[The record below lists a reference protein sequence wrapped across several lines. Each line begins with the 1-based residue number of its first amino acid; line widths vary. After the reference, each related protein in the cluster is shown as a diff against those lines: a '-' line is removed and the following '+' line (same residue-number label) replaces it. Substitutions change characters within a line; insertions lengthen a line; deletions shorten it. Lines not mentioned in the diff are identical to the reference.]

1 MTYIEIN
8 GSPATAD
15 TLRLPALTS
24 YGHFTAMQIRDARVR
39 GLDLHLG
46 RLRAATREL
55 FDGDLDAGRVRAD
68 IRQALE
74 AADVRD
80 ASLRV
85 YVYWPEGD
93 ERATLMVTVRPPQT
107 MPTGPKSVMSVP
119 YVRVLPHIKHL
130 GGFGQNHY
138 LTAALRAG
146 HDEALLTDPRGVVAE
161 GAITNIAFWDGE
173 SVIWPDAPSLLGIT
187 MALLEPRLPS
197 THRHITLADL
207 SSYRSAFLTNSQG
220 FAPVRR
226 IDEVEYTVD
235 AGLMRQVG
243 EVYDAVAWDAI

>member
-1 MTYIEIN
+1 MSHIEIN

-24 YGHFTAMQIRDARVR
+24 YGHFTAMQIRHARVR
-39 GLDLHLG
+39 GLGLHLE
-46 RLRAATREL
+46 RLRSATREL
-55 FDGDLDAGRVRAD
+55 FGGDLDEARVRTD
-68 IRQALE
+68 IRHALE
-74 AADVRD
+74 GAGVRD

-107 MPTGPKSVMSVP
+107 MATEPKSVMSVP
-119 YVRVLPHIKHL
+119 YVREVPHIKHL
-130 GGFGQNHY
+130 GGFGQHHY
-138 LTAALRAG
+138 LTAAHRAG
-146 HDEALLTDPRGVVAE
+146 HDEALLTDPQGVVAE
-161 GAITNIAFWDGE
+161 GAITNIAFWDGS

-187 MALLEPRLPS
+187 MALLAPRLPS
-197 THRHITLADL
+197 ARRRVTLADL

-226 IDEVEYTVD
+226 IDEVEYAVD
-235 AGLMRQVG
+235 AELMRRVG
-243 EVYDAVAWDAI
+243 AAYDAVEWDAI

>member
-24 YGHFTAMQIRDARVR
+24 YGHFTAMQIRDRRVR
-39 GLDLHLG
+39 GLDLHLD
-46 RLRAATREL
+46 RLRSATREL
-55 FDGDLDAGRVRAD
+55 FDGDLDEERVRAD
-68 IRQALE
+68 VRHALE
-74 AADVRD
+74 AVDVRD

-85 YVYWPEGD
+85 YAYWPEDD

-107 MPTGPKSVMSVP
+107 MPVGPKSVMSVP
-119 YVRVLPHIKHL
+119 FVRELPHIKHL

-138 LTAALRAG
+138 LTAAHRAG
-146 HDEALLTDPRGVVAE
+146 HDEALLTDGQGVVAE

-173 SVIWPDAPSLLGIT
+173 SVIWPDAPSLRGIT
-187 MALLEPRLPS
+187 MALLEPHLPS
-197 THRHITLADL
+197 TRRHVTLADL

-226 IDEVEYTVD
+226 IDEVAYTVD
-235 AGLMRQVG
+235 EELMGRVSAAY
-243 EVYDAVAWDAI
+243 EAVVWDTI